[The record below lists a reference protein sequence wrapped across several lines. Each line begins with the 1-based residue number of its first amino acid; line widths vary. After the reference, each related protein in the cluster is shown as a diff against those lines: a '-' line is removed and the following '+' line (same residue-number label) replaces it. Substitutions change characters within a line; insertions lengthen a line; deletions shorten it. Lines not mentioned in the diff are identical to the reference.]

1 MEKKLIVSSSP
12 HVRSN
17 EDTSYIMKQVLIA
30 LIPATIAGLYFFRLN
45 ALSVIFFC
53 ILGTVG
59 SEYLYQKISKQESTI
74 GDYSAVVT
82 GLLLAFNVPSS
93 LPWWMCLA
101 GGAFA
106 IIVVKMV
113 FGGIG
118 NNFLNPALAARA
130 FLLASF
136 PVAMTSW
143 PKPGVSEW
151 ISSANLDTLSTATP
165 LSFLKVGSAGVAD
178 LASNGIN
185 MTDMIIGN
193 IGGCI
198 GETSALLIVLGGI
211 YLIYKGI
218 IDYTIPVIYI
228 ASVFILTFI
237 LGGFSFDFA
246 LYELFAGGLMLGG
259 FFMLTD
265 YTTSPMTKKGQII
278 YALLA
283 AVITTV
289 IRLYGG
295 YPEGVSYSILLAN
308 VATPLI
314 DKYVSNRVFGEVS
327 K

>member
-17 EDTSYIMKQVLIA
+17 EDTSYIMKQVIIA
-30 LIPATIAGLYFFRLN
+30 LIPAALAGVYFFRLN
-45 ALSVIFFC
+45 AISVMFFC

-59 SEYLYQKISKQESTI
+59 SEFLYQKITKGGSTI
-74 GDYSAVVT
+74 GDFSAVVT
-82 GLLLAFNVPSS
+82 GLLLAFNVPAS

-106 IIVVKMV
+106 IIVIKMV

-118 NNFLNPALAARA
+118 NNFINPALGARA

-136 PVAMTSW
+136 PVAMTAW
-143 PKPGVSEW
+143 TNPGVNW
-151 ISSANLDTLSTATP
+151 IGSNLDAVTTATP
-165 LSFLKVGSAGVAD
+165 LSFLKVGAAGVTD
-178 LASNGIN
+178 LTANGIN
-185 MTDMIIGN
+185 MTDMIVGN

-198 GETSALLIVLGGI
+198 GETSAILIVLGGV

-218 IDYTIPVIYI
+218 IDYTIPAFYI
-228 ASVFILTFI
+228 GTVFILTFI

-283 AVITTV
+283 GIITSV

>member
-17 EDTSYIMKQVLIA
+17 EDTSYIMKQVIIA
-30 LIPATIAGLYFFRLN
+30 LIPAALAGVYFFRLN
-45 ALSVIFFC
+45 AISVMFFC

-59 SEYLYQKISKQESTI
+59 SEFLYQKITKEGSTI
-74 GDYSAVVT
+74 GDFSAVVT
-82 GLLLAFNVPSS
+82 GLLSAFNVPAS

-106 IIVVKMV
+106 IIVIKMV

-118 NNFLNPALAARA
+118 NNFINPALGARA

-136 PVAMTSW
+136 PVAMTAW
-143 PKPGVSEW
+143 TNPGVNW
-151 ISSANLDTLSTATP
+151 IGSNLDAVTTATP
-165 LSFLKVGSAGVAD
+165 LSFLKVGAAGVTD
-178 LASNGIN
+178 LTANGIN
-185 MTDMIIGN
+185 MTDMIVGN

-198 GETSALLIVLGGI
+198 GETSAILIVLGGV

-218 IDYTIPVIYI
+218 IDYTIPAFYI
-228 ASVFILTFI
+228 GTVFILTFI

-283 AVITTV
+283 GIITSV